1 MLSELDRRYKEH
13 EICVIMAK
21 SHLDNLVGIKPKF
34 IACPHWQCSP
44 KQERMTVCVTSLLMM
59 SAAKKLTPAM
69 MCFNSLFFWDNAG
82 SSEILM
88 MTNGTGNYQGEAPL
102 TNTSDLNQQ
111 QLRWLK
117 RKKRQNT
124 TA

>member
-1 MLSELDRRYKEH
+1 
-13 EICVIMAK
+13 
-21 SHLDNLVGIKPKF
+21 
-34 IACPHWQCSP
+34 
-44 KQERMTVCVTSLLMM
+44 
-59 SAAKKLTPAM
+59 
-69 MCFNSLFFWDNAG
+69 
-82 SSEILM
+82 M

>member
-1 MLSELDRRYKEH
+1 MNFKLFLIEKQQQKGGQILLSELDRRYKEH

-69 MCFNSLFFWDNAG
+69 MCFNSLFFG
-82 SSEILM
+82 IM
-88 MTNGTGNYQGEAPL
+88 Q
-102 TNTSDLNQQ
+102 DLQ
-111 QLRWLK
+111 K
-117 RKKRQNT
+117 S
-124 TA
+124 